1 MSALDKP
8 APNRHFVSHSD
19 QGLLRHVFTHAP
31 NFKHN
36 RAGSYSRHPE
46 FRFTFTLAHSGFQ
59 WLAAYGLMRKHS
71 EINLALTVQEM
82 SGRNPAGLDALG
94 AYPAI
99 FQSLQTIFTESHEAA
114 S

>member
-1 MSALDKP
+1 MSSLDKP
-8 APNRHFVSHSD
+8 APNRHFVSHPD
-19 QGLLRHVFTHAP
+19 QGLFRHIFTHAP

-36 RAGSYSRHPE
+36 RAGPDSRHPE
-46 FRFTFTLAHSGFQ
+46 FGFTFTLAHSRFQ
-59 WLAAYGLMRKHS
+59 RLAAYGLMWEHP
-71 EINLALTVQEM
+71 EINLALAVQEM
-82 SGRNPAGLDALG
+82 SGRNSASLDALG